1 MGKTKRSYSTCFPF
15 LSGWRVAR
23 TSARSKSVGEI
34 PYDNGLL
41 ADGHAALW
49 FRLAKLATNGRV
61 TLWEQWGACR

>member
-1 MGKTKRSYSTCFPF
+1 MRGT
-15 LSGWRVAR
+15 WIRVL
-23 TSARSKSVGEI
+23 GEI